1 MCYKQG
7 YWRIAVMPKAPH
19 FYLWIHGEARDG
31 EDTLEVVNPWDGKTV
46 ATVSL
51 AGRRR
56 IQQALRAC
64 KRASP
69 VLRQLSRAGRADI
82 LERIG
87 SGLAD
92 ARTEIVDA
100 IVMEGGKPRMF
111 AEQELERTLSVF
123 AWAAGEARRF
133 DGERIPLDGMARGE
147 GYEGWTRREP
157 IGPVLGITPFNFP
170 LNLVAHKVAPALAAG
185 CPIIVK
191 PSSDTPITALIL
203 ARVISEAGAPPG
215 AVNVLPM
222 RHADIPLLLSSS
234 IIRLV
239 SFTGSPAVGWRIK
252 KQVERQP
259 VMLELGGNAG
269 TIVDADAD
277 LDEAARRCA
286 LGGFAQAG
294 QSCIAVQRIYAHERI
309 YDAFLDA
316 LLRETKHLKTGDPR
330 RDDVTVGPLIHGR
343 AADRVMAWIE
353 EAVTAGARVLTGGRR
368 LGDGAGNLIE
378 PTVLVDV
385 TEDMGVCRKEIFGPV
400 VTVSPFAELDDAIER
415 INASEF
421 GLQAAIFSRRLDHVQ
436 QAIETL
442 EVGGVV
448 VNDAPTFRVDHMPYG
463 GIKGSG
469 LGREG
474 LRSAMMEMSVEKMVI
489 VKRS

>member
-1 MCYKQG
+1 
-7 YWRIAVMPKAPH
+7 
-19 FYLWIHGEARDG
+19 
-31 EDTLEVVNPWDGKTV
+31 NPWDGKTV

-56 IQQALRAC
+56 IQQALRAS
-64 KRASP
+64 KRASV
-69 VLRQLSRAGRADI
+69 VLRQLSRARRAEI
-82 LERIG
+82 LERIT

-100 IVMEGGKPRMF
+100 LIMESGKPRMF
-111 AEQELERTLSVF
+111 AEQELDRTLSVF

-133 DGERIPLDGMARGE
+133 DGERIPLDGMRRGE

-170 LNLVAHKVAPALAAG
+170 LNLVAHKIAPALAVG
-185 CPIIVK
+185 CPVIIK

-203 ARVISEAGAPPG
+203 GRVISEAGAPPG

-222 RHADIPLLLSSS
+222 RHADIPLLLASSV
-234 IIRLV
+234 IRLV

-259 VMLELGGNAG
+259 VMLELGGNSG

-277 LDEAARRCA
+277 IAEAARRCA
-286 LGGFAQAG
+286 VGGFAQAG
-294 QSCIAVQRIYAHERI
+294 QSCISVQRIYAHERI
-309 YDAFLDA
+309 YEAFLDA
-316 LLRETKHLKTGDPR
+316 LVHETKQLKAGDPR
-330 RDDVTVGPLIHGR
+330 RDDVTVGPVIHGR
-343 AADRVMAWIE
+343 AADRVMAWIG
-353 EAVTAGARVLTGGRR
+353 EAVAAGARILAGGHR

-378 PTVLVDV
+378 PTILVDV

-400 VTVSPFAELDDAIER
+400 VTVAPFAELEDAIGR
-415 INASEF
+415 INRSEF
-421 GLQAAIFSRRLDHVQ
+421 GLQAAIFSQRLDHVQ
-436 QAIETL
+436 QAVETL
-442 EVGGVV
+442 DVGGVV
-448 VNDAPTFRVDHMPYG
+448 INDVPTFRVDHMPYG
-463 GIKGSG
+463 GVKGSG

-474 LRSAMMEMSVEKMVI
+474 LRSAMREMSVEKMVV
-489 VKRS
+489 VKRA